1 MEQSRSR
8 VSQIE
13 RNKQFIV
20 ESKRHILPDMVVI
33 FFSLL
38 VWIYTL
44 VVVYFFADAILAL
57 NHPIP
62 TIIKTWFEM
71 TNRDVVMF
79 LLLVV
84 LAFAI
89 IYLILWSW
97 SQYNRLKYGKL
108 RRRKYPQPSESV
120 DFINLGMIDYEI
132 YNQLQSAKEITLE
145 KNPMK

>member
-13 RNKQFIV
+13 RNKRFIV
-20 ESKRHILPDMVVI
+20 KSKRHILRDMVVI
-33 FFSLL
+33 FFSSL
-38 VWIYTL
+38 VWVYTL
-44 VVVYFFADAILAL
+44 VVVYFFVDAVFSL

-62 TIIKTWFEM
+62 TIIKTWFKM

-79 LLLVV
+79 LLAVV
-84 LAFAI
+84 IGFVI
-89 IYLILWSW
+89 IYLLLWSW

-108 RRRKYPQPSESV
+108 RRRRYPQPSESV
-120 DFINLGMIDYEI
+120 DFIKLGMIDFEI
-132 YNQLQSAKEITLE
+132 YQQLQNAKEITLE